1 MVAGLTVGKQKY
13 VAVEG
18 EMKQIGLD
26 AADLV
31 NTLTALVKADAD
43 AYAGVSAAYKL
54 AKEPA
59 DAAVRRSEAI
69 TEALLGASRVPLDTA
84 RACARV
90 AELAAAV
97 GTKGNA
103 NAVSDAGVAALLAE
117 AACRGAA
124 YNVRINVA
132 ALDDKSRGAPLVAEA
147 TALVRQTSEAAA
159 RAIAAVEAAL

>member
-1 MVAGLTVGKQKY
+1 
-13 VAVEG
+13 
-18 EMKQIGLD
+18 
-26 AADLV
+26 
-31 NTLTALVKADAD
+31 
-43 AYAGVSAAYKL
+43 
-54 AKEPA
+54 
-59 DAAVRRSEAI
+59 
-69 TEALLGASRVPLDTA
+69 
-84 RACARV
+84 V